1 MSDGRYV
8 QAGTLNTRSS
18 TPLCHPDLRLLVPA
32 KPTVLYI
39 AGWSRS
45 GSTILANVLGSL
57 PGFTSVGE
65 LRYIWTVGLQENEPC
80 GCGSPLRTC
89 PFWESVLTQLPGDLE
104 ATADEARSVLQS
116 RLRVRHAPAL
126 IARRNLGPTGP
137 LRSYLATL
145 SALYRTIAKLAS
157 ADVIVDSSKYPS
169 DVALLRFDKGIDP
182 RVLHLVR
189 DPRAVAYSWQ
199 RAKVRRDRSTQ
210 GTMPR
215 YGPLY
220 STANWVGFNLLIE
233 ALRKR
238 MGRAASQMLRYEDF
252 VAQPQD
258 AVQDV
263 ASWLGHAGLEL
274 PFEAPRTA
282 VLDTSHTV
290 NGNPDRLRSG
300 RVEVEEDDAWRS
312 SLDRPD
318 ELTVTTL
325 ASPLLRRYG
334 YSFSGARDHR

>member
-1 MSDGRYV
+1 M
-8 QAGTLNTRSS
+8 
-18 TPLCHPDLRLLVPA
+18 
-32 KPTVLYI
+32 LYI

-65 LRYIWTVGLQENEPC
+65 LRYIWTVGLIENEPC

-89 PFWESVLTQLPGDLE
+89 AFWNKVLTELPGDLG
-104 ATADEARSVLQS
+104 ATADEARSVLQNQ
-116 RLRVRHAPAL
+116 LRVRHAPAL
-126 IARRNLGPTGP
+126 IARRNLGLTDTP

-145 SALYRTIAKLAS
+145 SALHRTIARVDS

-169 DVALLRFDKGIDP
+169 DIALLRFDKSIDA
-182 RVLHLVR
+182 RVLQLVR

-199 RAKVRRDRSTQ
+199 RPKARRDRTAQ

-220 STANWVGFNLLIE
+220 STANWVAFNLLIE
-233 ALRKR
+233 ALRNR
-238 MGRAASQMLRYEDF
+238 MLRSASKMLRYEDF
-252 VAQPQD
+252 VAQPQA
-258 AVQDV
+258 AVRDV
-263 ASWLGHAGLEL
+263 ASWLGHPDREL

-282 VLDTSHTV
+282 VLETSHTV

-300 RVEVEEDDAWRS
+300 RIEVADDDAWKS
-312 SLDRPD
+312 SLDRTD
-318 ELTVTTL
+318 DLIATTL

-334 YSFSGARDHR
+334 YPFSSSGDRA